1 MLKDDIF
8 FIELCFFT
16 IGFLSLAGVITLFL
30 NTYFSSRIYKFYG
43 AYLLV
48 IVAFVILV
56 YVKNTGEYPKESGLR
71 MILNLIA
78 DLLQILSHFFFC
90 SFVYHAMVMENR
102 QFKKLNKAYVVFQIF
117 TVVYIIVLALFP
129 IFVSKDFIYFLITR
143 VFIFVLSMV
152 FYYHLFK
159 NLDKI
164 FFRFL
169 FAAVSFVFLSGFL
182 ALWDSI
188 SSNGFSKYTGFDYL
202 CYGYFLENLCFV
214 GALIYKYFSI
224 EKEKEVI
231 ALAHKQELL
240 STQKEIQKE
249 TIEHI
254 GREIHDN
261 IGQKLTLASLYTQ
274 QLEFEN
280 KAPQINTTI
289 ENISNIINESI
300 AELREL
306 SKSLIDN
313 AIDTNTLS
321 QLIDKE
327 CEKIKL
333 LNKCAIAYTS
343 NTSTANLKYQ
353 EKSILIRIIQEFIN
367 NSIKHSKCQNI
378 YVSLMT
384 DKNTI
389 LLSLKDDGIGFDPKS
404 ISAGQGI
411 ANMKKRAAII
421 KAKIEFKSTE
431 NSGTQLLIRLPY
443 GQ

>member
-16 IGFLSLAGVITLFL
+16 IGFLSLAGVITVFL

-48 IVAFVILV
+48 IIAFVGIV
-56 YVKNTGEYPKESGLR
+56 YVKNTGEYPRSSDTRLT
-71 MILNLIA
+71 LNLIV
-78 DLLQILSHFFFC
+78 DVLQILSHFFFC
-90 SFVYHAMVMENR
+90 SFVYHAMVMEDSR
-102 QFKKLNKAYVVFQIF
+102 FKKLKKVYTTFLIF
-117 TVVYIIVLALFP
+117 TVTYAVVLTLFP
-129 IFVSKDFIYFLITR
+129 KFVSRDFIYFLATR
-143 VFIFVLSMV
+143 VFVFILSIV
-152 FYYHLFK
+152 FYYHLCK
-159 NLDKI
+159 NLSKP

-169 FAAVSFVFLSGFL
+169 FAAVSFVFLSGIL
-182 ALWDSI
+182 ALWDSV

-214 GALIYKYFSI
+214 GAMIYKYFSI
-224 EKEKEVI
+224 EKEKETT

-280 KAPQINTTI
+280 KAPHINNTI

-327 CEKIKL
+327 CQKIKL
-333 LNKCAIAYTS
+333 LNKCQIDYKTNADS
-343 NTSTANLKYQ
+343 VNLKYQ
-353 EKSILIRIIQEFIN
+353 EKSILIRIVQEFIN
-367 NSIKHSKCQNI
+367 NSIKHSKCNTI
-378 YVSLMT
+378 FVSLMT
-384 DKNTI
+384 NENTI
-389 LLSLKDDGIGFDPKS
+389 VLSLKDDGIGFNPKS
-404 ISAGQGI
+404 IAAGQGI

-421 KAKIEFKSTE
+421 KAKIELHSLE
-431 NSGTQLLIRLPY
+431 NSGTQLLIRLQY
-443 GQ
+443 GL

>member
-8 FIELCFFT
+8 FIQLCFYT
-16 IGFLSLAGVITLFL
+16 IGFLSLAVVITAFL
-30 NTYFSSRIYKFYG
+30 NSYFSSRIYKFYG

-48 IVAFVILV
+48 IIAFVGIV
-56 YVKNTGEYPKESGLR
+56 YVKNIEYTKKSEMRLT
-71 MILNLIA
+71 LNLIA

-90 SFVYHAMVMENR
+90 GFVYYAMIMEDAR
-102 QFKKLNKAYVVFQIF
+102 FKKLKKVYAAFLYFTIAYVATLI
-117 TVVYIIVLALFP
+117 LFP
-129 IFVSKDFIYFLITR
+129 GFVSKDFIYFLLTR
-143 VFIFVLSMV
+143 IIIFILSLV

-169 FAAVSFVFLSGFL
+169 FAAVSFVFLSGLL
-182 ALWDSI
+182 ALWDSV
-188 SSNGFSKYTGFDYL
+188 SSNGYSKYTGFDYL
-202 CYGYFLENLCFV
+202 CYGYFLESLCFV
-214 GALIYKYFSI
+214 GAMIYKYFSI
-224 EKEKEVI
+224 EKEKEI
-231 ALAHKQELL
+231 ATLAHKQELL

-280 KAPQINTTI
+280 KAPQINPTI

-321 QLIDKE
+321 QLIEKE

-333 LNKCAIAYTS
+333 LNKCYISYKTNALSAD
-343 NTSTANLKYQ
+343 LKYQ
-353 EKSILIRIIQEFIN
+353 EKSILIRIVQEFIN
-367 NSIKHSKCQNI
+367 NSIKHSKCHNI
-378 YVSLMT
+378 FVSLMHEQ
-384 DKNTI
+384 NTI
-389 LLSLKDDGIGFDPKS
+389 VLSLEDDGIGFNPKT

-421 KAKIEFKSTE
+421 EAKMEFQSAE
-431 NSGTQLLIRLPY
+431 NNGTQLLIRLPY
-443 GQ
+443 GN